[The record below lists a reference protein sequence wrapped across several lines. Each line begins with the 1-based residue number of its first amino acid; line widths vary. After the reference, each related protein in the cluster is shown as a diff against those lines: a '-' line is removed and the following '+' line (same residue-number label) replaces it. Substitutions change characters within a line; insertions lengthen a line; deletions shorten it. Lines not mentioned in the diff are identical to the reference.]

1 MNRLTQISF
10 TAAPA
15 ALLGGW
21 LLMRPTGA
29 DVVGGPWWTAAH
41 VACLAGFLMF
51 GVMTLG
57 LRGMA
62 GPVTGGR
69 RVAVEGAVGVAL
81 LSLAAAVVR
90 LVIDLYQGFGGEQV
104 REFEA
109 IVYGTEAQVFF
120 GALVALAVILAALQR
135 VTVVSAAVTTLGMV
149 VLAVGM
155 YQTGKESA
163 LATVG
168 MALIWL
174 GTLLLGRGMSAQA
187 PRLGP
192 GAGSPEVTAGR

>member
-29 DVVGGPWWTAAH
+29 DIAGGPWWTAAY

-62 GPVTGGR
+62 GPVRGGR
-69 RVAVEGAVGVAL
+69 RVAVEAATGVAL

-90 LVIDLYQGFGGEQV
+90 LGIDLYAGLGGDQGAG
-104 REFEA
+104 FEA
-109 IVYGTEAQVFF
+109 IVYGTAAQVFF
-120 GALVALAVILAALQR
+120 GALVALAVILAALRR

-155 YQTGKESA
+155 YRTGREAA
-163 LATVG
+163 LAAVG
-168 MALIWL
+168 IALMWL
-174 GTLLLGRGMSAQA
+174 GTLLLGRGTSGQA
-187 PRLGP
+187 PRLGQ
-192 GAGSPEVTAGR
+192 GVGSPEVRAGR